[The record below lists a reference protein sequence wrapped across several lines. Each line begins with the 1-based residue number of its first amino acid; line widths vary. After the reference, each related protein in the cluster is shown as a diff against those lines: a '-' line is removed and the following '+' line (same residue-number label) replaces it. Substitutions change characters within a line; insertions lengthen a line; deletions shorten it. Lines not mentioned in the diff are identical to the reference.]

1 MKKSRYYPSNMGVNF
16 CGYRIYETHKLLRE
30 RSKKKIK
37 KNIKKWNKLYLNGKL
52 DNKKMILSWNSW
64 RGHAKHCNSYNFR
77 CKMHVK
83 ILANQN
89 IEIN

>member
-37 KNIKKWNKLYLNGKL
+37 KI
-52 DNKKMILSWNSW
+52 
-64 RGHAKHCNSYNFR
+64 
-77 CKMHVK
+77 
-83 ILANQN
+83 
-89 IEIN
+89 